1 MQTMLQVIKLSLK
14 EMINKR
20 IFSLGIILSL
30 IYLLIYGI
38 GIHYLAAGVLMGE
51 NQFWYAQQAGYQ
63 ILSLGWYIST
73 FMVGTLSIMVGA
85 GSISREIETGTI
97 LSLASKP
104 ISRSN
109 ILTGKFCAYG
119 LMTILYSILLLAV
132 ITLLVRYYFHLLIN
146 PLNLLQ
152 GLAIFTLFPLLLL
165 AVTHL
170 FSSLISTMAA
180 GAISFLLY
188 AAAIIG
194 GFIEQMGALINNA
207 GMVNIGVT
215 SSLLMPTDAIYRM
228 SIYYTGGMLGGGA
241 IAEIGPFG
249 ASSVPSSW
257 MLIYAIIYI
266 VVILSLAVFAFG
278 RRDF

>member
-1 MQTMLQVIKLSLK
+1 
-14 EMINKR
+14 MINKR